1 MPKKTRRATRVA
13 APAFVQRG
21 LTEPEF
27 AVEPGTAEVA
37 IVEKL
42 IVAVPLVVAP
52 PRLTGESETRQV
64 GLLSA
69 PVGEVVGVQLTAT
82 PPV

>member
-42 IVAVPLVVAP
+42 TVAVPLVVAP
-52 PRLTGESETRQV
+52 PRLTEGSATRQV

-69 PVGEVVGVQLTAT
+69 PVGEVVGVQLTVT